1 MNLDAI
7 GTVAGPVERSWSAR
21 DTMLYAVGVGAGYPD
36 PGEELAFTTENSAGV
51 EPRVLPTFALLFTAE
66 GPLDL
71 GVVGPHDPAMVVH
84 GEQRIEWF
92 QPLRPDGRVLLTGR
106 IVDILDKRSGALVV
120 TETTASDPESG
131 AAVLRTRTGVF
142 IRGAGGFDT
151 RPPAAAPAVPP
162 APAVLPAPPVPA
174 GRAPDHSVTYQ
185 TLPNQALL
193 YRLSGDRNPLHSDPV
208 FAANG
213 GYDRPI
219 LHGLCT
225 YGYTCRALLH
235 TLCGSDPS
243 RLRSMYGR
251 FSRPVLPGQALTID
265 IWVDDPDPDADGG
278 AATFRTTADGTAVL
292 ERGRCTFTAASA

>member
-71 GVVGPHDPAMVVH
+71 GVVGPHDPGMVVH

-92 QPLRPDGRVLLTGR
+92 GPLRPDGRVLLTGR

-131 AAVLRTRTGVF
+131 TAVVRTRTGVF
-142 IRGAGGFDT
+142 IRGAGGFGT
-151 RPPAAAPAVPP
+151 RTTAAVPAAPAVPVTP
-162 APAVLPAPPVPA
+162 DAPP

-208 FAANG
+208 FAAG
-213 GYDRPI
+213 RGYDRPI

-225 YGYTCRALLH
+225 YGFTCRALLR
-235 TLCGSDPS
+235 TLCGSDSS

-265 IWVDDPDPDADGG
+265 IWVDGPDADGG
-278 AATFRTTADGTAVL
+278 PATSATFRTSADGMPVL
-292 ERGRCTFTAASA
+292 ERGRCTFTAAGA